1 MSDKENKIHT
11 EILSID
17 RLLFSMSLSIPE
29 YQRPYKWSPKN
40 VHQLID
46 DILLHKNKSSYRIG
60 TVVLHQDTKSLDI
73 VDGQQR
79 MLTLTLI
86 TYALFKNKEEL
97 ITKFFVTNKKSN
109 NIEQLSLLKLEF
121 ENDISKHNLSA
132 NYKEIIRRVDVFG
145 EKEIDFFFTKC
156 QMVSITLYDISEA
169 FQFFD
174 SQNARGKDLDP
185 HDLLKAF
192 HLREMASASEAEKME
207 TVAEW
212 ESLDAEKLAHLFD
225 NYLFR
230 VRNWS
235 KGKSARYFTKNE
247 VNLFKGISFDHTE
260 NFPFEY
266 AYRINHFYTEKYN
279 ANIERNIDL
288 QKREYPFQLDQIII
302 NGKRFF
308 EMVIHYHKIVK
319 KLEGLHWLFNKT
331 EKERMQ
337 RISFLSDYDDQAN
350 NNLMIKLGTYDGKGR
365 VGNQYVR
372 NLFDCCLLYYMDR
385 FGTYNLDKALVK
397 FFIWSY
403 SIRLELH
410 AVQLASVDNKAIMPN
425 FNFFK
430 KIREAVHPAEVYN
443 KELAMVDRLAFKND
457 PIITKLFKKYK
468 YLDERN

>member
-1 MSDKENKIHT
+1 MSSNKNTIQT

-17 RLLFSMSLSIPE
+17 KLLFSMDLSIPE
-29 YQRPYKWSPKN
+29 YQRPYKWTPKN

-60 TVVLHQDTKSLDI
+60 TIVLHRDTKSLDI

-86 TYALFKNKEEL
+86 TYALFKNKEAL
-97 ITKFFVTNKKSN
+97 ITKYFAANKKTNKV
-109 NIEQLSLLKLEF
+109 EQLSLLKLEF

-132 NYKEIIRRVDVFG
+132 NYNEIVRRVDSFG

-192 HLREMASASEAEKME
+192 HLREMASATEVEKMT

-212 ESLDAEKLAHLFD
+212 ENLDSDKLAHLFD

-247 VNLFKGISFDHTE
+247 VGLFKGVSFEHTE
-260 NFPFEY
+260 NFPFEHS
-266 AYRINHFYTEKYN
+266 YRINHFYTEKYN

-288 QKREYPFQLDQIII
+288 QKREYPFQLDQIVV

-308 EMVIHYHKIVK
+308 EMVIHYQKIVK
-319 KLEGLHWLFNKT
+319 KIESLHWLHNKT
-331 EKERMQ
+331 EQEVIRKL
-337 RISFLSDYDDQAN
+337 SFLGDYEDKAN
-350 NNLMIKLGTYDGKGR
+350 YNFLLKLGTYGGRGR

-372 NLFDCCLLYYMDR
+372 NLFDCCLLYYLDR
-385 FGTYNLDKALVK
+385 FGTYNIDKAFVK

-410 AVQLASVDNKAIMPN
+410 AVQLASVDNKAIMQN

-430 KIREAVHPAEVYN
+430 KIREAVHPSEVYN
-443 KELAMVDRLAFKND
+443 KELPMIDKIAFNND
-457 PIITKLFKKYK
+457 PIITELFKKYK
-468 YLDERN
+468 YLK